1 MLGSTIDAGA
11 RRSRRAG
18 RSRGACARLARGREG
33 RARASVT
40 NGTGAWP
47 WERRARRAAARTRRW
62 GIAER
67 HAPGGELLRDDGG
80 HLDFRRRCLKRVVC
94 AGMAWVGGSTART
107 PLARRA
113 FEKRD
118 AFLLDAAENR
128 DSAFLRDSLPMVR
141 SADFFALKSSAA
153 KKLTTSQ
160 GKSAVSATSFFVV
173 DCKSFRFRDAS
184 FAAANAVRRRPETSQ
199 PFVTARMCR
208 LCC

>member
-11 RRSRRAG
+11 RRSGRAG

-80 HLDFRRRCLKRVVC
+80 HLDFRLMCLKLLRLGTEYAESARVED
-94 AGMAWVGGSTART
+94 ASRNGEVGGGFVGEVVILKLTVFWRQGCDLSQVRPFKESSTPCLNAHMKHLKT
-107 PLARRA
+107 AEPSA
-113 FEKRD
+113 EKT
-118 AFLLDAAENR
+118 
-128 DSAFLRDSLPMVR
+128 
-141 SADFFALKSSAA
+141 DFF
-153 KKLTTSQ
+153 
-160 GKSAVSATSFFVV
+160 GAT
-173 DCKSFRFRDAS
+173 FREINNTNELSD
-184 FAAANAVRRRPETSQ
+184 
-199 PFVTARMCR
+199 
-208 LCC
+208 

>member
-1 MLGSTIDAGA
+1 MIRRGGRAVLGSTIDAGA
-11 RRSRRAG
+11 RRSGRAG

-118 AFLLDAAENR
+118 ALLLDAAENR
-128 DSAFLRDSLPMVR
+128 DSAFLRDSFAYGSQRGFFRAEKFSGQKADDLTGQKR
-141 SADFFALKSSAA
+141 SFSDEL
-153 KKLTTSQ
+153 
-160 GKSAVSATSFFVV
+160 
-173 DCKSFRFRDAS
+173 FR
-184 FAAANAVRRRPETSQ
+184 
-199 PFVTARMCR
+199 C
-208 LCC
+208 